1 MTNLA
6 ATTNRI
12 HVLLAGIERGVHPD
26 RVNLEA
32 TLTDGYACALTLD
45 AECKRL
51 ERSISAGAER
61 LANGSGQDETY
72 ELSALALLLTARRG
86 ELRSLRE
93 LLATLKSGAREP
105 RVA

>member
-12 HVLLAGIERGVHPD
+12 HVLLDGIERGVHPD
-26 RVNLEA
+26 RPNLET

-51 ERSISAGAER
+51 ERCISARAER
-61 LANGSGQDETY
+61 LANGSGEEAS
-72 ELSALALLLTARRG
+72 ELSRLARLLTSRRG

>member
-12 HVLLAGIERGVHPD
+12 HVLLDGLERGVHPD
-26 RVNLEA
+26 RPNLET

-45 AECKRL
+45 AECMRL
-51 ERSISAGAER
+51 ERCISARAER
-61 LANGSGQDETY
+61 LARGSQDEAN
-72 ELSALALLLTARRG
+72 ELSALARLLTARRG
-86 ELRSLRE
+86 ELTSLRE
-93 LLATLKSGAREP
+93 LLASLKNGAREP